1 VVGEILRREWQG
13 GNMKKIGININTT
26 KDIDGT
32 ITKYVNDVIC
42 KYIDE
47 TSIFIF
53 KDSIGLKNIKYKD
66 LDIIIALGGD
76 GTILGTSH
84 NLNNFSIPILGVNIG
99 NLGYLSS
106 VELHE
111 FENAMKSLFEDDYYV
126 EDRMM
131 LNCTFPL
138 KGETEV
144 YTALNDIVVSK
155 GTLARV
161 VKHEIYIDDKFYT
174 NFKGDGLI
182 IATPTGSTA
191 YSLSAGG
198 PIIHPNLDVIAVTPI
213 CPLSLSMRTIIL
225 GSESKIS
232 ITIKSDYESIFLT
245 LDGQRAIKLNAYEQ
259 ILVSVS
265 NKKCRLVKFN
275 DYDYFHILRKK
286 IISRAIDCEGEKNE
300 DFTACKNN

>member
-1 VVGEILRREWQG
+1 
-13 GNMKKIGININTT
+13 MKKIGININTT

>member
-1 VVGEILRREWQG
+1 MVGEILRREWQG